1 MSRFFR
7 RKRHVPVSEAP
18 PPRDLEPLIAP
29 LASPALRVV
38 DVDGPTLSYLG
49 GSPLLP
55 PGVEWPVWNG
65 NRLTFLARLSM
76 TEMAVVGVL
85 PWLPDSGA
93 LLFFYDT
100 DSQPWGFD
108 PAHRGGAAVLA
119 VPDAPL
125 FGSEENVTAGE
136 FRLPRRYV
144 GFTPIMSLPSWERP
158 EVEELE
164 LSEEELELLDELTSR
179 PYAGG
184 PAHQVGGYPIPIQGD
199 QMEVE
204 CQLASHGIAVGDPSG
219 SIGPAADALK
229 PRAAEWRLLL
239 QLDSDDQLD
248 LMWGDGGKIYF
259 WVPETA
265 ARRGDFTGAWLI
277 LQCY

>member
-1 MSRFFR
+1 
-7 RKRHVPVSEAP
+7 
-18 PPRDLEPLIAP
+18 
-29 LASPALRVV
+29 
-38 DVDGPTLSYLG
+38 
-49 GSPLLP
+49 
-55 PGVEWPVWNG
+55 
-65 NRLTFLARLSM
+65 LTFLARLSLA
-76 TEMAVVGVL
+76 EMAVVGVL

-100 DSQPWGFD
+100 DPQPWGFD

-136 FRLPRRYV
+136 SRLPRRYV
-144 GFTPIMSLPSWERP
+144 GFTPITSLPSWERP
-158 EVEELE
+158 QVDGLE

-219 SIGPAADALK
+219 YIGPAADALK
-229 PRAAEWRLLL
+229 PGAAEWRLLL

-259 WVPETA
+259 WVPEAA

>member
-65 NRLTFLARLSM
+65 KRLTFLARLSM
-76 TEMAVVGVL
+76 AEMATVRAI
-85 PWLPDSGA
+85 PWLQNSGA

-108 PAHRGGAAVLA
+108 PVHRGGAAVLA

-125 FGSEENVTAGE
+125 LGPEEDVTIGE
-136 FRLPRRYV
+136 GRLPRQFV

-158 EVEELE
+158 EVQELE

-179 PYAGG
+179 PFGG
-184 PAHQVGGYPIPIQGD
+184 APKHQVGGHPTPIQGD

-204 CQLASHGIAVGDPSG
+204 CQLASHGIPVGDPSG
-219 SIGPAADALK
+219 YLGPAAEELK
-229 PRAAEWRLLL
+229 LGAAEWRLLL

-259 WVPETA
+259 WVPEAA
-265 ARRGDFTGAWLI
+265 ARRGDFTATWLI